1 MTALR
6 RLGGRLF
13 EAGFGPGGIRTLAVI
28 VALSVVV
35 VVSLVNQKNTNDLSS
50 AVAQATA
57 LLGEAQSRSVTQT
70 NNVSWG
76 VHFSNATNTAP
87 FYAIFSSS
95 YSPTTSIGYYRLPPD
110 VAYATATLPVG
121 TAIDVLFQQI
131 SGLPVASATIGFVS
145 LSQGSLTSTI
155 SVSSAG
161 VVSN

>member
-1 MTALR
+1 MPANEV
-6 RLGGRLF
+6 F
-13 EAGFGPGGIRTLAVI
+13 TLIEILIVVAII
-28 VALSVVV
+28 VALSIVA
-35 VVSLVNQKNTNDLSS
+35 VVSLVGQKNTNDLSS

-110 VAYATATLPVG
+110 VAYATATIPAGAAV
-121 TAIDVLFQQI
+121 DVLFQQI
-131 SGLPVASATIGFVS
+131 SGLPVASTTVSFVS
-145 LSQGSLTSTI
+145 LSQKFLISTI

-161 VVSN
+161 VISD